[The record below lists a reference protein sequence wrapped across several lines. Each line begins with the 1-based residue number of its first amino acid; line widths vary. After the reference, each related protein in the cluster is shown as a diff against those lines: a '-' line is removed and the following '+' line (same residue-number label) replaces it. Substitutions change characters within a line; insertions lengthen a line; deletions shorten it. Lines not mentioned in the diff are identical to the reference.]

1 MRLASSRGVA
11 RALRNGA
18 RETTTVEVFDAPTKK
33 FLAPMQLGVAR
44 NGCSVARL
52 ADGTILVA
60 GGFTGGQKHVLGID
74 GQAVANAELES
85 NP

>member
-1 MRLASSRGVA
+1 MGGRRALARGVPC
-11 RALRNGA
+11 RRGWRGQQGGALR
-18 RETTTVEVFDAPTKK
+18 RQDAPR
-33 FLAPMQLGVAR
+33 APGP
-44 NGCSVARL
+44 
-52 ADGTILVA
+52 A